1 MKKFLFISILSIYS
15 LFFIHS
21 LFPFL
26 PWMQK
31 DTIYFTAGLVGW
43 IGETKHHRGTP
54 FYGLHLPTLL
64 KKYNLKVKTAKQIR
78 KCPRAKKI
86 VNLEVIEDKA
96 KYFKLHLQRNMVL
109 ILLEPPSVLP
119 KNYEKKYHKYFSK
132 IYTFDDDLV
141 DNKKYFKLYYPELK
155 PMRKDYKSF
164 EEKKLCTLIAGD
176 KSSIHPDELYSKRR
190 EVIHFF
196 EKTAPEDFDLY
207 GQTWKKSEFPSY
219 LGSIP
224 NKECLLGYKFCFAY
238 ENMTNINGYIT
249 EKIFD
254 CFHFGCVP
262 IYLGANNV
270 CDYIPKNCFIDRRDF
285 SSLEELYQYLNRMP
299 KEEYENYITNIQTYL
314 KSDKAKL
321 FSKETFY
328 EMLKSALDIC
338 DLEK

>member
-1 MKKFLFISILSIYS
+1 MKKFLFIFILGVYS

-26 PWMQK
+26 PWMQR
-31 DTIYFTAGLVGW
+31 DTIYFTAGFVGW
-43 IGETKHHRGTP
+43 VGETKNHPGTP

-64 KKYNLKVKTAKQIR
+64 KKYNLKVKTAKQLR
-78 KCPRAKKI
+78 KCPRARKI
-86 VNLEVIEDKA
+86 VNLEIMEDKA
-96 KYFKLHLQRNMVL
+96 KYFKFYPQRKMVL
-109 ILLEPPSVLP
+109 ILFEPPSVLP
-119 KNYEKKYHKYFSK
+119 QNYDKKYHKYFSK

-141 DNKKYFKLYYPELK
+141 DNKKYFKFHYPELRAMREDPK
-155 PMRKDYKSF
+155 PF

-176 KSSIHPDELYSKRR
+176 KSSSHPNELYSKRR
-190 EVIHFF
+190 EVIRFF
-196 EKTAPEDFDLY
+196 ENKAPQDFDLY
-207 GQTWKKSEFPSY
+207 GQMWSPSEFSSY

-262 IYLGANNV
+262 IYLGADNI

-285 SSLEELYQYLNRMP
+285 TSLDELYKYLKTMSQ
-299 KEEYENYITNIQTYL
+299 KEYETYIRNIQVYL
-314 KSDKAKL
+314 QSEQAKP
-321 FSKETFY
+321 FSREHFY
-328 EMLKSALDIC
+328 ETLKAALDIS
-338 DLEK
+338 D